1 MIRGLHHRR
10 ASLCT
15 PTEAPDSTVVFW
27 GQAGTLAPSMRRQGA
42 LAALF
47 LAFGLTSTSLVG
59 CTKIEARD
67 KIREGNQAYGDG
79 QFEAAIEAYTKAL
92 ELEPDGVTVLWNRAM
107 AAESLVL
114 QLKDATEPAQIQA
127 RHDYA
132 TMALADLD
140 AWNERREKTLPQDDG
155 LECGKR
161 AAPAPEDPAAPP
173 GAKPEAGDDRDPD
186 LLAYRDHKLAVLG
199 ADARCDDLIE
209 HWRQLHQACPQ
220 NEDLYMTIAQ
230 TFDDICVKPDKADEW
245 YVKRTQDFPDSAKGW
260 YSLATRRFDPLFPDP
275 ESGLPYNKD
284 LDAKKRIEIA
294 DEVIGYLETATKLDP
309 KYRDPYVWKSM
320 AHTQKSLAREFIEP
334 PETTL
339 DSILALTSRRDLMS
353 AWRETKAVCDIDHIP
368 DCPAQPKLADLF
380 VAGGT
385 GVDVWKDREIE
396 LTGKV
401 VDESVKSIDTFNWE
415 FDLEVEYTPNPP
427 APVEGEEA
435 PPEDAPPAE
444 GEGEGAEPAPVKQI
458 VHIRYTFMAPE
469 VAEGETPPDMT
480 DQVNAQVELWK
491 KLKTALFT
499 GKIAAK
505 RVGEVD
511 GYELTVVEQP
521 LQGCC
526 PPAPLTPEEEKAE
539 AEQLKTLQAQL
550 EAEEAGAVE
559 DPKKGKK
566 GKGK

>member
-1 MIRGLHHRR
+1 MIRGLRSVR
-10 ASLCT
+10 ASGCT
-15 PTEAPDSTVVFW
+15 SQDGRDRTVVFW

-47 LAFGLTSTSLVG
+47 LAFGLSSFGLG

-79 QFEAAIEAYTKAL
+79 QFELAIEKYSEAI

-114 QLKDATEPAQIQA
+114 QLKDATEPTQIQS
-127 RHDYA
+127 RHEYA
-132 TMALADLD
+132 SMALEDLD

-155 LECGKR
+155 LECTKR
-161 AAPAPEDPAAPP
+161 AAPVEDPAAPP
-173 GAKPEAGDDRDPD
+173 GEAAEEDDRDPD
-186 LLAYRDHKLAVLG
+186 LVAYRDHRLAILG

-209 HWRQLHQACPQ
+209 HWRQFHQACPQ

-230 TFDDICVKPDKADEW
+230 TFEDICGKPDKADEW
-245 YVKRTQDFPDSAKGW
+245 YVKRTQDFPDSAKAW

-275 ESGLPYNKD
+275 ESGLPFNKD
-284 LDAKKRIEIA
+284 LDGRKRIEIA
-294 DEVIGYLETATKLDP
+294 DEVIGYLETATKLDA

-320 AHTQKSLAREFIEP
+320 AHTQKSLAREYIEP
-334 PETTL
+334 PETIE

-368 DCPAQPKLADLF
+368 DCPAQPDPAELF
-380 VAGGT
+380 VSIDT
-385 GVDVWKDREIE
+385 WKDRDIE

-401 VDESVKSIDTFNWE
+401 VDESIKAIDTYTWQ
-415 FDLEVEYTPNPP
+415 FDMEVEYTPKPV
-427 APVEGEEA
+427 APVGGEA
-435 PPEDAPPAE
+435 PPEDAPPKPE
-444 GEGEGAEPAPVKQI
+444 GEGEGTEPVPVKQL
-458 VHIRYTFMAPE
+458 VGVRYTFMAPE
-469 VAEGETPPDMT
+469 VMEGEAPPDIS
-480 DQVNAQVELWK
+480 DQINSQVELWK
-491 KLKTALFT
+491 KMKSSLFS
-499 GKIAAK
+499 GRIAAK
-505 RVGEVD
+505 GE
-511 GYELTVVEQP
+511 GFELTVIEQP

-539 AEQLKTLQAQL
+539 AEQLETLQAQL
-550 EAEEAGAVE
+550 EAEKAGLVE
-559 DPKKGKK
+559 EPKGKGKK

>member
-1 MIRGLHHRR
+1 MIRGLQPLR
-10 ASLCT
+10 ASACT
-15 PTEAPDSTVVFW
+15 GTEDPDSAVVFW

-47 LAFGLTSTSLVG
+47 LAFGLVSSSLG

-79 QFEAAIEAYTKAL
+79 QFDAAIEAYTKAL

-161 AAPAPEDPAAPP
+161 AAPAPEADPAAPP
-173 GAKPEAGDDRDPD
+173 GAKPELEDDRDPD
-186 LLAYRDHKLAVLG
+186 LVAYRDHRLAVLG

-230 TFDDICVKPDKADEW
+230 TFEDICVKPDKADEW
-245 YVKRTQDFPDSAKGW
+245 YVKRTQDFPDSAKAW

-294 DEVIGYLETATKLDP
+294 DEVIGYLETATKLDA

-334 PETTL
+334 PETIE

-368 DCPAQPKLADLF
+368 DCPAQPNAADLF
-380 VAGGT
+380 AAGGL
-385 GVDVWKDREIE
+385 DAWKDREIE

-401 VDESVKSIDTFNWE
+401 VDESVKSTDTFHWE
-415 FDLEVEYTPNPP
+415 FDLEIEYTPKPV
-427 APVEGEEA
+427 APVEGEA
-435 PPEDAPPAE
+435 PPEDAPPEDAPPAP
-444 GEGEGAEPAPVKQI
+444 EGEGAEPTPVKQL
-458 VHIRYTFMAPE
+458 VHIRYTFMTPE

-480 DQVNAQVELWK
+480 EQVNAQVELWK
-491 KLKTALFT
+491 KLKVALFT
-499 GKIAAK
+499 GKIAA
-505 RVGEVD
+505 VGEAI
-511 GYELTVVEQP
+511 ELTVVEQP

-539 AEQLKTLQAQL
+539 AEQLKTLQAQF
-550 EAEEAGAVE
+550 EAEKAGLVE
-559 DPKKGKK
+559 DPKGKGKK